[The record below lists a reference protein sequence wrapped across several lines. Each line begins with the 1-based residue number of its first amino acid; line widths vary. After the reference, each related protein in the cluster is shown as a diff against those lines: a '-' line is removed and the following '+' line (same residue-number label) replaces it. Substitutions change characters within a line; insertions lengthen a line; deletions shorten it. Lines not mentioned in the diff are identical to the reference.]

1 MAALP
6 PLASSDNVVVAEASG
21 WGLAQITQAA
31 LRAVGGAWRAASG
44 GGDDLNHS
52 NNHKVSIWGQQQPR
66 PLVVALAAVATV
78 GAVGGAA
85 LLLAWVLRRRTSP
98 PPPPPRSSQ
107 QPQPRLSQ
115 ASTSV
120 EADLEDGPAAHNDDQ
135 YHDCD
140 RRAVECQDTMNAE
153 PMKPAD
159 FVSCPPLPL
168 NCAIITL
175 AGERNRDHVV
185 LPLRLELLSE
195 KTADDLQV
203 LNDSLFPIKYNRRL
217 YDILLRTPELSCLA
231 YYGDTLVG
239 ASSSRVEP
247 ISDSEDEDDE
257 SEERPGEAEIQK
269 HKMANYYV
277 MTLGVLGPYRRKG
290 VGGQLLRHA
299 FDDCHRVEK
308 ETAKRA
314 EEKKRREE
322 ERRQTAPT
330 PIRTATATTKIT
342 ARCAM
347 RINDVYIHI
356 ASKSGREVEFYKRH
370 GFEMTRIDRDYYR
383 RVEPPDALVFSKNY
397 AHYQVEQQLL
407 KDNPTSGADAV
418 GSLKDMLGKWVSQN
432 WTAME
437 SQLAVLPA
445 DLRAWLLNYLTV
457 NSLLVDPLLHILAP
471 DSAATRLDLSWCKS
485 VTETGLQGIGEAC
498 PQIQQLMLRGTSI
511 RFSPFLKSLKHFPFV
526 HSINLDLC
534 PDIEDKDVV
543 SIITSLG
550 RNLRSI
556 SLAGCVKVLRAPS
569 YLTPYPTLR
578 SLVIAFDGLKANAS
592 LGSGAQVSEQAVEKL
607 VTECP
612 NLENVSLSGC
622 DRITDASL
630 ECLSSLTKLQQLD
643 ISWCRQLTNVE
654 PLSACRHLSVL
665 NLDGCWNVSGRRF
678 MELCS
683 SVLLTV
689 LSIDECGGIR
699 RKHLSWC
706 AQNQRF
712 AALRSL
718 TLSGFSKLHDEDLT
732 LLVKSADQLMHLVL
746 WATDFSE
753 ALLQQLADAYP
764 RIEIEAFSNMIDP
777 EGGSSHRTTAA
788 Q

>member
-1 MAALP
+1 MAAALP

-98 PPPPPRSSQ
+98 PRSSQ

-120 EADLEDGPAAHNDDQ
+120 EAGPGADLEDGAPTLSVGPATTAQ
-135 YHDCD
+135 APPPTTTTSTTTATAEPSSAKSVSP
-140 RRAVECQDTMNAE
+140 RARSDTMNAE

-247 ISDSEDEDDE
+247 ISNSEDEDDE

-322 ERRQTAPT
+322 ERRQTAPN
-330 PIRTATATTKIT
+330 PDSDSDSDDEDN
-342 ARCAM
+342 CEAM

-556 SLAGCVKVLRAPS
+556 SLAGCVKV
-569 YLTPYPTLR
+569 
-578 SLVIAFDGLKANAS
+578 
-592 LGSGAQVSEQAVEKL
+592 SEQAVEKL
-607 VTECP
+607 VAECP

-689 LSIDECGGIR
+689 LSVDECGGIR